1 MLGLGG
7 GGSCCPR
14 SFRLGGRPLRL
25 DGRSPRLGGRTTCTD
40 SATLWCFLAAST
52 AVMASGR
59 RGFTPRTSSS
69 MVGAAGLGGGGG
81 MARFPLGGSG
91 GAGDAAEAD
100 GGRGGRTAGDAGDMV
115 DVGDFMVDM
124 LGLADAGLF
133 GAVVPRIPS
142 ASSRMCCAMAGFAL
156 SVFVGSAL
164 AASRFAAPMT
174 ADACTARGARVVG
187 SAILF
192 PVLVATALFGLGN
205 CSGGGLAYPVCGGQ
219 NGGGRCGAPNDDGG
233 CVFRTVVAGR
243 ADFARGRRT
252 GATDGINPSLAV
264 IEDASERRLWWTY
277 CANAPKG

>member
-1 MLGLGG
+1 
-7 GGSCCPR
+7 
-14 SFRLGGRPLRL
+14 
-25 DGRSPRLGGRTTCTD
+25 
-40 SATLWCFLAAST
+40 
-52 AVMASGR
+52 
-59 RGFTPRTSSS
+59 
-69 MVGAAGLGGGGG
+69 

-115 DVGDFMVDM
+115 DVGDFMADK

-156 SVFVGSAL
+156 SVFSGSAL

-174 ADACTARGARVVG
+174 ADACTARGARVVD

-233 CVFRTVVAGR
+233 
-243 ADFARGRRT
+243 
-252 GATDGINPSLAV
+252 
-264 IEDASERRLWWTY
+264 
-277 CANAPKG
+277 